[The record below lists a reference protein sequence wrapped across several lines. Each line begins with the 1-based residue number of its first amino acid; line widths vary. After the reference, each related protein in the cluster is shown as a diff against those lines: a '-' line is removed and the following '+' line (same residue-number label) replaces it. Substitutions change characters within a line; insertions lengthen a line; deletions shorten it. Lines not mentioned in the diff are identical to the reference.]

1 MAEIENRTN
10 PIVVPVQIDTTK
22 LEATKKLLEEIKILA
37 QEVKDIIC

>member
-1 MAEIENRTN
+1 MAEIANRTN

-37 QEVKDIIC
+37 QEVKDIIG